1 METLMGV
8 GMGIGLAAACGFR
21 VFVPLLVL
29 AVASR
34 AGLAHLS
41 DHTQWLGSTPA
52 LVALTVACLVEVVA
66 YWMPSV
72 DHALDVIAAPTALVA
87 GTLAAASQFGDF
99 GPVLSW
105 GFAAIAGGSAA
116 GASTALN
123 IFTRGIGTIT
133 TGGVF
138 NPIISAA
145 QGITG
150 TALSILSI
158 LVPLVALVLVA
169 MLIAVAIWWYLA
181 RSKRATLVPAAA

>member
-34 AGLAHLS
+34 AGMAHLS
-41 DHTQWLGSTPA
+41 EHTQWLGSTPA
-52 LVALTVACLVEVVA
+52 LIALSVACLVEVVA
-66 YWMPSV
+66 YWVPSV
-72 DHALDVIAAPTALVA
+72 DHALDVVAAPAALVA

-99 GPVLSW
+99 GPALSW
-105 GFAAIAGGSAA
+105 GLAAIAGGSAA

-123 IFTRGIGTIT
+123 IFTRGLGTIT

-150 TALSILSI
+150 TVLSVLSV

-169 MLIAVAIWWYLA
+169 LLAAGLAWWFVA
-181 RSKRATLVPAAA
+181 RSRRTELVPAAA

>member
-29 AVASR
+29 AAASR

-41 DHTQWLGSTPA
+41 EHTQWLGSTPA
-52 LVALTVACLVEVVA
+52 LVALCVACLVELVA
-66 YWMPSV
+66 YWIPSV

-105 GFAAIAGGSAA
+105 GLAAIAGGSAA

-123 IFTRGIGTIT
+123 IFTRGVGTIT

-138 NPIISAA
+138 NPLISAA
-145 QGITG
+145 QGVTG
-150 TALSILSI
+150 TVLSIVSI
-158 LVPLVALVLVA
+158 ILPLVALVLVA
-169 MLIAVAIWWYLA
+169 CLAAVVVWWYLA
-181 RSKRATLVPAAA
+181 RSKASVPVAVAA